1 MNIIGLGKA
10 GCAIA
15 DRFSEY
21 SQYNI
26 FKIDVDITGDSC
38 YSLKRQQGPEEYEQ
52 NAPNFKD
59 FFGKIEGKTVFV
71 MGGSG
76 YVSALSLC
84 IIEQIKET
92 CDVDILYIR
101 PDTELLS
108 GNKKLHERVTYN
120 VLQQY
125 ARSGAIGRVYLI
137 SNPEVENI
145 IGSVPIMGYHET
157 LNEFIVSTIHMINI
171 FNNSEPIMG
180 SQSAPGDSRRVCTVG
195 IYDIEKDEEKLFFSL
210 DSVREMRYIYAVG
223 ESVLREDG
231 GLHKK
236 IVSQMK
242 GKSSDETPNV
252 SFGVY
257 PTNYEETYG
266 YVLAYSPNI
275 QN

>member
-21 SQYNI
+21 PQYNI
-26 FKIDVDITGDSC
+26 FKIDVDIAGTSC

-59 FFGKIEGKTVFV
+59 FFGKIEGETAFI

-76 YVSALSLC
+76 DVSALSLC

-92 CDVDILYIR
+92 CDIDILYIR
-101 PDTELLS
+101 PDIELLS

-125 ARSGAIGRVYLI
+125 ARSGAINRIYLV
-137 SNPEVENI
+137 SNTEVENI
-145 IGSVPIMGYHET
+145 IGSVPIMGYHDV

-223 ESVLREDG
+223 ESALREDG

-257 PTNYEETYG
+257 PTSYEETYG